1 MLAVSSKYYENGGLR
16 LDQAIYKNF
25 TIFSSDYL
33 LYSRV
38 TTVNLKYEV
47 NYHLWLIYIF
57 SEWFNLV
64 IGSIF
69 FCGVKICHQYIGLF
83 FCYCVLRY

>member
-1 MLAVSSKYYENGGLR
+1 MSTLLACTKRNVICVQPFSTLELNPELLYIKFIVLAVSSKYYENGGLR

-47 NYHLWLIYIF
+47 NYHL
-57 SEWFNLV
+57 
-64 IGSIF
+64 
-69 FCGVKICHQYIGLF
+69 
-83 FCYCVLRY
+83 

>member
-47 NYHLWLIYIF
+47 TNMKSLMINLYILWMI
-57 SEWFNLV
+57 
-64 IGSIF
+64 
-69 FCGVKICHQYIGLF
+69 
-83 FCYCVLRY
+83 